1 MNQYAL
7 DQIMF
12 PVEKVKLSDKR
23 YSLVNGRTGL
33 PISEVSNRYTVV
45 QNQDIFTPFIE
56 KFGADNMKTS
66 YSYGA
71 GKHYVAK
78 FFTGRE
84 FDFGVPGQ
92 PDIIKEQII
101 VQNSYDKSKSFSFMF
116 GAFRFVC
123 SNGLYTGT
131 ALVNFRKI
139 HVGVIPVQ
147 EIVQSVMNSY
157 EKNNFATW
165 ESLRKVPLTVEKE
178 LDLLDKFEALNV
190 SEEARL
196 AKYSG
201 PMAKNRWIRNTAS
214 YKIKQEET
222 INNQRNGWGLFNQIN
237 YAIDRQVQGKS
248 NLGRRIKANQKL
260 ENYLL
265 KELNLN

>member
-1 MNQYAL
+1 MNQFAL
-7 DQIMF
+7 DQITF

-45 QNQDIFTPFIE
+45 QNSEIFMPFVE
-56 KFGADNMKTS
+56 KFGMDNMKTS

-84 FDFGVPGQ
+84 FDFGTPGQ

-139 HVGVIPVQ
+139 HVGEIPVQ

-165 ESLRKVPLTVEKE
+165 EKFRKVPLSEDKE
-178 LDLLDKFEALNV
+178 LALLDKFEALNV
-190 SEEARL
+190 SDEARL
-196 AKYSG
+196 CNYSG
-201 PMAKNRWIRNTAS
+201 PVAKNRYIRNTAS
-214 YKIKQEET
+214 WKIRQKET
-222 INNQRNGWGLFNQIN
+222 INNQRNAWGLFNQIN
-237 YAIDRQVQGKS
+237 YAIDRNISGKS

-260 ENYLL
+260 EDYLI